1 MLPSHRCRTVQLK
14 RERTV
19 AEVALTLNLHGSR
32 VRKQVLF
39 QFGDQSRAITI
50 VAAFWMAQSST
61 SHPFLPLLLAPPS
74 PLAHRLALLQQSPV
88 YLFEVRRLFFS
99 VSITMLVLIPS
110 TRAVSRMPLPFI
122 AISLICC
129 FTSFNRPRSLNCKR
143 KDFLEQAAFRQQYR
157 CLPAALRP
165 CLTTSTLWQSG
176 QQIGSTTILPFPI
189 FRDLYIRLH
198 SCTNP
203 HVHNTTAHS

>member
-1 MLPSHRCRTVQLK
+1 MGREYVSKYFSSLVINRVPSP
-14 RERTV
+14 
-19 AEVALTLNLHGSR
+19 S
-32 VRKQVLF
+32 
-39 QFGDQSRAITI
+39 
-50 VAAFWMAQSST
+50 
-61 SHPFLPLLLAPPS
+61 LLLFGWHKAPHLIHFCRFYS
-74 PLAHRLALLQQSPV
+74 HHHHRLLIGLALLQQSPI

-99 VSITMLVLIPS
+99 VSITVLVLIPS